1 MKTAKAVAKSICYW
15 APFALA
21 SAVVVLAI
29 AYMIAV
35 NGARPVSVSG
45 FVDTA
50 VVGSYTLTYT
60 ASDSLG
66 NTVSVDRIV
75 NVVPK

>member
-1 MKTAKAVAKSICYW
+1 MKTAKAVAKSVCYW
-15 APFALA
+15 TPFALA
-21 SAVVVLAI
+21 SAVVVFAI

-45 FVDTA
+45 SVNTA
-50 VVGSYTLTYT
+50 VVGSYPVTYT
-60 ASDSLG
+60 VSDSLG
-66 NTVSVDRIV
+66 NRLSFDRIV